1 MKPLDATLRAASA
14 VAALALSGVLS
25 GCYYYAPYGYYPG
38 YGYYPAYPAVP
49 TAATQQ
55 EMPVGPGDPAQTQFT
70 MPGDNASYPAA
81 PGYDTTVAYAAAPAY
96 YPVAYPVYPYGY
108 PYYGWPGWWGPSIS
122 LSFGYW
128 GGCCGGHYG
137 YWGHRGYWGGHGY
150 WGHGHGYYGGGHGG
164 WGGGHGGWGGGHGGW
179 GRRQCMGRRGPRALA
194 LSNPNRI
201 ESGRRWR

>member
-1 MKPLDATLRAASA
+1 MNPLDATMRTTRA

-38 YGYYPAYPAVP
+38 YGYYSGYPAGYPAVP

-55 EMPVGPGDPAQTQFT
+55 EIPVGPNGTSDVPYDVAQSSAQTQFT
-70 MPGDNASYPAA
+70 MPANGAATPALPPGYYDAA
-81 PGYDTTVAYAAAPAY
+81 PVYAAAPAY

-150 WGHGHGYYGGGHGG
+150 WGGGYHGGG
-164 WGGGHGGWGGGHGGW
+164 WGGGYHGGGWGGHTWASGGHG
-179 GRRQCMGRRGPRALA
+179 R
-194 LSNPNRI
+194 SH
-201 ESGRRWR
+201 